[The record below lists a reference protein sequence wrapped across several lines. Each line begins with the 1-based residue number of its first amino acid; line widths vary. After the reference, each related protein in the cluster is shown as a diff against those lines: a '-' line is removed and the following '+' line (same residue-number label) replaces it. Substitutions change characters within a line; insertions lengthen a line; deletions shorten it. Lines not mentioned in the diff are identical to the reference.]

1 MKQTNVLGLPN
12 SRGFSVNTSTMG
24 NPVGGLRVREGS
36 SDGTPVYGGAVAHGG
51 EMRRWGSGGG
61 LCPGKNQT
69 RTRARPRLPATLTSS
84 STSGLD
90 RVGT

>member
-24 NPVGGLRVREGS
+24 NPVGGLRVRERS

-51 EMRRWGSGGG
+51 EMRSWGSGGG
-61 LCPGKNQT
+61 LCPGKNQ
-69 RTRARPRLPATLTSS
+69 TRARPRLPATLTSS